1 MANVYVPE
9 VIVGADVFRVANNA
23 RYAIRA
29 FTMADDE
36 EALASAKKDFAELQ
50 RLLAEA
56 KELSKKYDLKKLA
69 EYESRASSALEEYMA
84 SVLRSEKDLVEKK
97 KFDKLMVDNGAIF
110 MQNAADYLHSQEEAI
125 QREFDAHAEVGKLK
139 ERSSKITLINDVI
152 DEGNAIRI
160 GGQRAQVLNDIK

>member
-1 MANVYVPE
+1 MKKMTLGKQIGLGFGILLTITLLLGGLAVYNMNSAAKNASKMANVYVPE

-56 KELSKKYDLKKLA
+56 KELSKKYDLKKA
-69 EYESRASSALEEYMA
+69 SR
-84 SVLRSEKDLVEKK
+84 V
-97 KFDKLMVDNGAIF
+97 
-110 MQNAADYLHSQEEAI
+110 
-125 QREFDAHAEVGKLK
+125 
-139 ERSSKITLINDVI
+139 
-152 DEGNAIRI
+152 
-160 GGQRAQVLNDIK
+160 